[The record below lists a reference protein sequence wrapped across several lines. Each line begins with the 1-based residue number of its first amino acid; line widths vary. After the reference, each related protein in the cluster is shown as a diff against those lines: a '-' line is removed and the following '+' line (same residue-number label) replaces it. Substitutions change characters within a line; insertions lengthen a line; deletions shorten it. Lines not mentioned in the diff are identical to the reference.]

1 MPQTDVIAAGAVVH
15 NRAGRVL
22 LVHRPK
28 YDDWS
33 FPKGKL
39 DRGEQV
45 PACAIREVR
54 EETGL
59 DIRLGL
65 PLTPQRYPVN
75 GRHKLV
81 HYWVA
86 RTVGDD
92 DVTRYRPNPEVDDVR
107 WAAPEQAE
115 ALLTYPHDRGTLREA
130 LAHRRKTRTVV
141 VLRHGRA
148 HRRSGWRG
156 DDRFR
161 PLLRAGQLQAT
172 RLVPLLAAYDVSH
185 LASSS
190 STRCVET
197 LLPYSGA
204 SGAEIEATPALSE
217 EDATADGVRTLVRGL
232 AERHRRSVICTHRP
246 VLPEVFAALGLPDTR
261 LEPGEMC
268 VVHLRKGTVLA
279 TERHVVP

>member
-1 MPQTDVIAAGAVVH
+1 MSQTDVIAAGAVV
-15 NRAGRVL
+15 RSKEGRVL

-39 DRGEQV
+39 DRGEQI

-59 DIRLGL
+59 DIRLGV
-65 PLTPQRYPVN
+65 PLASQRYPLN
-75 GRHKLV
+75 GRHKRV

-86 RTVGDD
+86 QVVGDD
-92 DVTRYRPNPEVDDVR
+92 DVSHYQPNDEIDAVR
-107 WAAPEQAE
+107 WATPTEAA
-115 ALLTYPHDRGTLREA
+115 ALLTYPHDRDTLNEG
-130 LAHRRKTRTVV
+130 LSVRRTRTLIVV
-141 VLRHGRA
+141 RHGKA
-148 HRRSGWRG
+148 HQRSGWRG

-172 RLVPLLAAYDVSH
+172 RLVPVLAAYDVSH
-185 LASSS
+185 LVSSH

-204 SGAEIEATPALSE
+204 ARAEIEAMPELSE
-217 EDATADGVRTLVRGL
+217 EDATEEGVRGVINDLLQG
-232 AERHRRSVICTHRP
+232 HRRSVLCTHRP
-246 VLPEVFAALGLPDTR
+246 VLPHVFAALGLPDRR
-261 LEPGEMC
+261 LDTAEM
-268 VVHLRKGTVLA
+268 VVIHLRKGRVIA
-279 TERHVVP
+279 TEEHRVE